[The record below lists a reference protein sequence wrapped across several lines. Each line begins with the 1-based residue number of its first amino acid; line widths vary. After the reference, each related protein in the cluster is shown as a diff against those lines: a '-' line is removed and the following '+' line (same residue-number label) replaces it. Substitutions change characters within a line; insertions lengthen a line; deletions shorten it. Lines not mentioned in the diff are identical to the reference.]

1 MEILFRQ
8 KRKKKTKNSTFN
20 SIIYI
25 SMDLKYLYRAFH
37 QTAAEHTCLGA
48 HKIFSRID
56 HFGEQQNKF
65 WEI

>member
-8 KRKKKTKNSTFN
+8 EKKKKNSILN

-25 SMDLKYLYRAFH
+25 SMDLKYLYRTFH
-37 QTAAEHTCLGA
+37 QTAAEHTCLRA
-48 HKIFSRID
+48 HKILSRID